1 VLERRKMLVGEL
13 DLGMYVA
20 ELDRPWE
27 GTPFLFQG
35 FRIETQAELDRLRGL
50 CQFVFVDETRA
61 IEVDQPDR
69 TIARSMSVK
78 SGGAAER
85 PAVAEWA
92 ARGPK
97 VVQGKVRG
105 AIQQSF
111 KLRANASTYVTKVF
125 EDVRLGTS
133 INTAEAKQVVSA
145 MVDVVAESA
154 DSLVWLTQLK
164 NAHEY
169 TLQHS
174 VNVCILSLAFAHHL
188 GYPKEQM
195 QQIGLGALLHD
206 IGKIRTPID
215 VLDKPGK
222 LTDHEFEIM
231 RRHPVD
237 GWKMLRDK
245 PEMSEASLEIV
256 KYHHERLSG
265 RGYPEGRKADQ
276 LSTHVLLVAICDVYD
291 AMTSDR
297 IYQRGVP
304 STVGLTAMHQLAP
317 SEFGKELMQEF
328 IRCLGI
334 YPVGSLVELTD
345 RSLGIVMVNDPSN
358 RLRPVVLLV
367 RDGDGDN
374 IFPRRYAAL
383 SVEGDAK
390 GAAGSKPRRVQRVVD
405 PREYGMNLQ
414 AIIASEVLEAN
425 NTQVFHV

>member
-1 VLERRKMLVGEL
+1 
-13 DLGMYVA
+13 
-20 ELDRPWE
+20 
-27 GTPFLFQG
+27 
-35 FRIETQAELDRLRGL
+35 
-50 CQFVFVDETRA
+50 
-61 IEVDQPDR
+61 
-69 TIARSMSVK
+69 
-78 SGGAAER
+78 
-85 PAVAEWA
+85 
-92 ARGPK
+92 
-97 VVQGKVRG
+97 
-105 AIQQSF
+105 
-111 KLRANASTYVTKVF
+111 
-125 EDVRLGTS
+125 
-133 INTAEAKQVVSA
+133 
-145 MVDVVAESA
+145 
-154 DSLVWLTQLK
+154 
-164 NAHEY
+164 
-169 TLQHS
+169 
-174 VNVCILSLAFAHHL
+174 
-188 GYPKEQM
+188 
-195 QQIGLGALLHD
+195 
-206 IGKIRTPID
+206 
-215 VLDKPGK
+215 
-222 LTDHEFEIM
+222 
-231 RRHPVD
+231 
-237 GWKMLRDK
+237 
-245 PEMSEASLEIV
+245 
-256 KYHHERLSG
+256 
-265 RGYPEGRKADQ
+265 
-276 LSTHVLLVAICDVYD
+276 VLLVAICDVYD